1 MNGRH
6 WARLL
11 IGRPWQAD
19 ADGPAAFSCWGLV
32 RYVFRVQHSIE
43 FPAVAVGDGQDV
55 DPGNVRAIKQSVRAA
70 GLRPIGSATPVE
82 GDIVLM
88 RSRVRLHC
96 GLAVRAN
103 GALGVLH
110 STHEAGV
117 IWQPWREAVAGMHH
131 ELWRQS
137 A

>member
-1 MNGRH
+1 MSDRH

-11 IGRPWQAD
+11 IGHPWAPD
-19 ADGPAAFSCWGLV
+19 ADGPLAFSCWGLV
-32 RYVFRVQHSIE
+32 RHVFRVQHSIE
-43 FPAVAVGDGQDV
+43 FPSVAVGDGLDV

-70 GLRPIGSATPVE
+70 GLRPLGAAVPAE

-88 RSRVRLHC
+88 RSRRRLHC

-110 STHEAGV
+110 SAHETGV
-117 IWQPWREAVAGMHH
+117 IWQRWREAVAGMDH
-131 ELWRQS
+131 ELWRQGT
-137 A
+137 